1 MKNNEADA
9 KVLCEAIKRLA
20 ENDFALENLECYLS
34 HHFDKWLDRFAN
46 TPEKLTWELDQ
57 FSRIDAE

>member
-1 MKNNEADA
+1 MTNNEADA

-34 HHFDKWLDRFAN
+34 YHFDKWLDRFAN
-46 TPEKLTWELDQ
+46 TPEKLAWEFDQ
-57 FSRIDAE
+57 FSRIEAE